1 MISVTEAKQMIRANA
16 RALTPVT
23 IPLQQA
29 VGRVLAADVFAQT
42 DIPAFDQSAMDG
54 YALSFAGFQLH
65 KALTIHGEVPAG
77 APEQFLL
84 QGNQAMRI
92 FTGAPVP
99 AGADTV
105 VMQEKVQVKDGKLI
119 IQDEQLKAG
128 LNVRPKGSEIK
139 AGELALKKSQQLT
152 PAAIGFLA
160 TTGVSEVPVYPTP
173 VMSII
178 VTGNELQQPGKA
190 LLHGQVYECNSYQL
204 RAALQILQIEEVP
217 VFEAKDD
224 PRTLTA
230 ILKNALDNSDV
241 VLLTGGVSVGNYDFV
256 PEAAAACGVTTLFHK
271 LKQRPGKPLYVG
283 QQGNKWVFGLPGN
296 PSSVLTCFY
305 EYVITALEQLMQ
317 VKPVLKTIKAPLA
330 KAYAKTAALT
340 FFLKGYYDGQTVVP
354 LDAQESY
361 RLRSFAMAN
370 CLLCL
375 PEEKMEFKEGE
386 EVEVHLISS

>member
-1 MISVTEAKQMIRANA
+1 MIRANA

-160 TTGVSEVPVYPTP
+160 TTAYRKYRFIP
-173 VMSII
+173 
-178 VTGNELQQPGKA
+178 
-190 LLHGQVYECNSYQL
+190 
-204 RAALQILQIEEVP
+204 
-217 VFEAKDD
+217 
-224 PRTLTA
+224 PR
-230 ILKNALDNSDV
+230 
-241 VLLTGGVSVGNYDFV
+241 
-256 PEAAAACGVTTLFHK
+256 
-271 LKQRPGKPLYVG
+271 
-283 QQGNKWVFGLPGN
+283 
-296 PSSVLTCFY
+296 
-305 EYVITALEQLMQ
+305 
-317 VKPVLKTIKAPLA
+317 
-330 KAYAKTAALT
+330 
-340 FFLKGYYDGQTVVP
+340 
-354 LDAQESY
+354 
-361 RLRSFAMAN
+361 
-370 CLLCL
+370 
-375 PEEKMEFKEGE
+375 
-386 EVEVHLISS
+386 